1 MNRPAGS
8 TPRSEKLVFEA
19 LDRLMEG
26 RTVVVIAHRLS
37 TIQRA
42 DVIFVVD
49 DGEIAERGNHE
60 ELMKLNGIYA
70 ELHNLQ
76 FKTGRVGGVATS

>member
-1 MNRPAGS
+1 LDSA
-8 TPRSEKLVFEA
+8 SEKLVFEA

-49 DGEIAERGNHE
+49 NGEIVERGKHE
-60 ELMKLNGIYA
+60 ELMELNGIYA

-76 FKTGRVGGVATS
+76 FKTEESTEVIRAS